1 MKSVK
6 AIAML
11 CIWMGLGF
19 IQRANAEVEGT
30 LPSEYQPNNAD
41 AASELEQ
48 SWIHA
53 AKQFEDAKRVLI
65 STGHVLVPR
74 DSPPPLNQEGSLA
87 QAGVHENQMKATAK
101 VQAECGLRIAVPEN
115 AGYGGTSCF
124 GPKGMDTP
132 FGLVAGLSFDKAVVY
147 GHQIMAMTPRE
158 GYKYDDYYVRPTF
171 YIHEH
176 GSFEQ
181 SLLKSAQLGADN
193 NGLFM
198 NWRMT
203 PFGYSGPPKATSV
216 KTKLMGG
223 TQMIIGKAVWEYR
236 YHGKTLYSTCI
247 YSLHG
252 HINRSAEALV
262 CFDDVKG
269 KSFTNQYVDE
279 YLKVL
284 ESIRL
289 AP

>member
-1 MKSVK
+1 MKPVK

-30 LPSEYQPNNAD
+30 LPGEYQPNNAD

-53 AKQFEDAKRVLI
+53 AKQFEYAKRVLI

-74 DSPPPLNQEGSLA
+74 GSPPPLNQEGNLT
-87 QAGVHENQMKATAK
+87 QAGVHENQMKAAAK
-101 VQAECGLRIAVPEN
+101 VQAECGLRIVVPEN
-115 AGYGGTSCF
+115 AGYGGASCF
-124 GPKGMDTP
+124 GPKGMDAP
-132 FGLVAGLSFDKAVVY
+132 FGLVAGLSFEKAVVY

-171 YIHEH
+171 YIHDH
-176 GSFEQ
+176 RSFEQ
-181 SLLKSAQLGADN
+181 SLLKSAQLGADS

-198 NWRMT
+198 NWKLT
-203 PFGYSGPPKATSV
+203 PMSHIGPPKSTYVRAKV
-216 KTKLMGG
+216 LGG
-223 TQMIIGKAVWEYR
+223 TQMIIGKAVWAYQHR
-236 YHGKTLYSTCI
+236 GKIRYSTCI

-262 CFDDVKG
+262 CFGDVKG
-269 KSFTNQYVDE
+269 NSFTNKYVDE